1 MNELTDNLAF
11 VFPGQGS
18 QSLGMLSELGSSRV
32 EVKQTFEE
40 ASQSAGI
47 DLWRL
52 SQEGP
57 EDQLNLTINTQPLM
71 LAAGVAVWRVW
82 CNETDIRPSWMAG
95 HSLGEYTAL
104 VCSNAM
110 SFEGAVGLVAERARL
125 MQEAV
130 KPGVGAMAAILGMDA
145 PEVVKLCLE
154 ISGDRIVAPV
164 NFNAPG
170 QIVVAGHAG
179 AVEQLLAAAKDHG
192 AKRAVILP
200 VSVPSHCELMEQAAE
215 QLGIILEEIT
225 IETPKI
231 SVIHNFDVASHAA
244 PEVIRNVLKKQL
256 CNPVRWVESVKF
268 MHEQG
273 VGILVECGPGKVL
286 SGLNKRI
293 VRGCKTA
300 PIFDSKSLDQAL
312 VLIQ

>member
-18 QSLGMLSELGSSRV
+18 QSLGMLSELGLSRV

-40 ASQSAGI
+40 ASQIAGI

-52 SQEGP
+52 SQDGP

-82 CNETDIRPSWMAG
+82 CNDTDARPCWMAG
-95 HSLGEYTAL
+95 HSLGEYTVL

-110 SFEGAVGLVAERARL
+110 SFEDAVSLVVDRARF

-130 KPGVGAMAAILGMDA
+130 KPGAGAMAAILGMDA
-145 PEVVKLCLE
+145 PEVIKLCLE
-154 ISGDRIVAPV
+154 ISGEQIVAPV

-170 QIVVAGHAG
+170 QIVVAGDTG
-179 AVEQLLAAAKDHG
+179 AVERMLAVAKEHG

-200 VSVPSHCELMEQAAE
+200 VSVPSHCVLMEQAAE
-215 QLGIILEEIT
+215 RLEIVIGEIN
-225 IETPKI
+225 IETPNI

-244 PEVIRNVLKKQL
+244 PEAIRNVLTKQL

-273 VGILVECGPGKVL
+273 VGVMVECGPGKVL
-286 SGLNKRI
+286 TGLNKRI
-293 VRGCKTA
+293 ARGCKTVSV
-300 PIFDSKSLDQAL
+300 FDSKTLDEAL
-312 VLIQ
+312 GLIE